1 MDTQFKPRTFTI
13 KTFYR
18 YLDDII
24 SNFGKLRAAGKSKRV
39 SKGFQ
44 ERIMLAVTQV
54 NGCRYCSYLHTSMA
68 LEEGMAEEDIQSM
81 LNGEFDNV
89 PQEESVAL
97 FFAEHYAESMGKPD
111 PEAWQRVVDTY
122 GPDIA
127 EDILAYIRAIMV
139 GNVHGISFDVL
150 QQRFKGN
157 PDPNNTVWQELGIAL
172 GIVVFIPVIL
182 IKNLFGL
189 KRTSTTQQIASQD
202 ANLA

>member
-1 MDTQFKPRTFTI
+1 
-13 KTFYR
+13 
-18 YLDDII
+18 
-24 SNFGKLRAAGKSKRV
+24 
-39 SKGFQ
+39 
-44 ERIMLAVTQV
+44 
-54 NGCRYCSYLHTSMA
+54 
-68 LEEGMAEEDIQSM
+68 
-81 LNGEFDNV
+81 V

-97 FFAEHYAESMGKPD
+97 IFAEHYAESMGKPD

-157 PDPNNTVWQELGIAL
+157 PDSNNTVWQELGIAL
-172 GIVVFIPVIL
+172 GIVVFIPVIV

>member
-1 MDTQFKPRTFTI
+1 MDTQFKTRTFTI

-18 YLDDII
+18 YLDDAI

-172 GIVVFIPVIL
+172 GIVVFIPVIV